1 MKQFFAYIRVST
13 AKQGQHGVSL
23 QEQRD
28 AIERFAEREQI
39 TVVSWFEE
47 RETAAKRGRPV
58 FNRMLSLL
66 KRGGVDGVLMHKI
79 DRSARNL
86 KDWADLGELIDRG
99 VAVRF
104 VNESIDMT
112 SRGGRL
118 SADIQ
123 AVVAADYIRNLR
135 EETRKGFYGRLKQ
148 GIYPLPAPIGYIDG
162 RGRPKEIDPTTGP
175 LVRQAFELFGSGRFS
190 LRALTEEMW
199 RRGLRAHRTG
209 IKMSHQSMRKML
221 KNEFYVGV
229 IRVKRTGESFAG
241 NHVPLISPS
250 TYKRAQEILAGRAYA
265 VSNRREI
272 LYRKMFRCR
281 LCGKTIMG
289 EQHRKRV
296 YYRCQTKGR
305 TNVYEENI
313 TDTVLESL
321 APLVFTDDEKAFL
334 AAAIK
339 RLSTSTTTQE
349 EEQRKALTLLQSKL
363 TDRLNRLT
371 DAYVDGALD
380 RDAFELRKVSVIIE
394 QKDVEGKL
402 RALATTGSKIPDRV
416 ARYLERAQTAYLL
429 FKMGTADEK
438 RELLKIVT
446 SKREAYPKNVAI
458 TLSEPF
464 LTIANRRFGHTG
476 NPSCNIPRTL
486 DRLLASLVEYV
497 SQVETRINN

>member
-1 MKQFFAYIRVST
+1 
-13 AKQGQHGVSL
+13 
-23 QEQRD
+23 
-28 AIERFAEREQI
+28 
-39 TVVSWFEE
+39 
-47 RETAAKRGRPV
+47 
-58 FNRMLSLL
+58 
-66 KRGGVDGVLMHKI
+66 
-79 DRSARNL
+79 
-86 KDWADLGELIDRG
+86 
-99 VAVRF
+99 
-104 VNESIDMT
+104 
-112 SRGGRL
+112 
-118 SADIQ
+118 
-123 AVVAADYIRNLR
+123 
-135 EETRKGFYGRLKQ
+135 
-148 GIYPLPAPIGYIDG
+148 
-162 RGRPKEIDPTTGP
+162 PTTGP

-458 TLSEPF
+458 T
-464 LTIANRRFGHTG
+464 
-476 NPSCNIPRTL
+476 
-486 DRLLASLVEYV
+486 
-497 SQVETRINN
+497 